1 MEKIEKCIGSVIKR
15 VNELNENEMMILNE
29 CSKCENFVKEK
40 FEFQGSMK
48 ERFKCKQE
56 KNECNQL
63 KSEIRDKLRIVLIH
77 SFITEAIPNM
87 VKYTLPAS
95 LKIWFKI
102 IRLK

>member
-1 MEKIEKCIGSVIKR
+1 
-15 VNELNENEMMILNE
+15 MMKLDE

-48 ERFKCKQE
+48 KRDKCKSE
-56 KNECNQL
+56 KKECYEV

-77 SFITEAIPNM
+77 SFMTEAIPNM

-102 IRLK
+102 I